1 MNCKHCNSEMMLTDQ
16 FKSDGVLFK
25 QYMCPWCNTTALD
38 EKYIKRQ
45 SVNSNYLKA
54 LNKKIHLRQGKIYK
68 EFNRGYTSDLLKA
81 YTRDGWR
88 TSNAKC
94 EDGVRLYDETGRIV
108 IETPTWTEALYQL
121 YLYHMKNLKNCNKEN
136 KINKNMQRS
145 VISC

>member
-1 MNCKHCNSEMMLTDQ
+1 MNCKHCNSEMMLIDR
-16 FKSDGVLFK
+16 FKTNGVLFK

-45 SVNSNYLKA
+45 GVNVNYINA
-54 LNKKIHLRQGKIYK
+54 LNKKIQLRQGKIYK

-121 YLYHMKNLKNCNKEN
+121 YLYHMKNCNKEN